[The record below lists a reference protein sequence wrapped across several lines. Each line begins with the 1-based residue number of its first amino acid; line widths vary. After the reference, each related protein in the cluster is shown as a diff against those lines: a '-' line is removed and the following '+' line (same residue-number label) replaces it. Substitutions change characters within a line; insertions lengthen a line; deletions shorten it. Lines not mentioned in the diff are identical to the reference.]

1 MLYYIGMTET
11 NPFKNDK
18 YKIMDNNREPKPI
31 DEVLQTL
38 ESIVIDIK
46 GIKTE
51 VSHIKGYI
59 RKETIKKMKE
69 EEEIANV
76 DKDYVK
82 PNQGWF
88 GW

>member
-1 MLYYIGMTET
+1 MLYYILMAEK

-18 YKIMDNNREPKPI
+18 YKIMDNNREVKPI
-31 DEVLQTL
+31 EEVLQTL
-38 ESIVIDIK
+38 ESLVIDIK

-51 VSHIKGYI
+51 ISHIKGYI
-59 RKETIKKMKE
+59 RKEVIKKRNE
-69 EEEIANV
+69 EEEVAKV
-76 DKDYVK
+76 EKEYVK

>member
-1 MLYYIGMTET
+1 MA
-11 NPFKNDK
+11 DK
-18 YKIMDNNREPKPI
+18 YNEKKPI

-38 ESIVIDIK
+38 ESLVIDIK

-51 VSHIKGYI
+51 VTHIKEYI
-59 RKETIKKMKE
+59 RKEVIKKQLEEQKVAEVEKE
-69 EEEIANV
+69 
-76 DKDYVK
+76 YVK

>member
-1 MLYYIGMTET
+1 MAEK

-18 YKIMDNNREPKPI
+18 YKIMDNNREVKPI
-31 DEVLQTL
+31 EEVLQTL
-38 ESIVIDIK
+38 ESLVIDIK

-51 VSHIKGYI
+51 ISHIKGYI
-59 RKETIKKMKE
+59 RKEVIKKRNE
-69 EEEIANV
+69 EEEVAKV
-76 DKDYVK
+76 EKEYVK